1 MFFGWLKKEY
11 LTQLETLEKEYP
23 DIDKVL
29 IQTSYAQSPNL
40 CFGAYYNNELVGILT
55 TYEFDEYLY
64 VNTVYSIENN
74 FEIKAKLFELLF
86 NNIDPK
92 TTIITLSRVEDAKA
106 MREKFGFISYAPFT
120 KVAQRGES
128 VSYNFSD
135 AMAKQINS
143 DKFDMRAR
151 EIDNEVYRENRVEYL
166 SSLFDTKTSLGLS
179 TQTGALHSYVV
190 NKSYA
195 RINPWVMKLES
206 FMEAEKLLRGVLYY
220 RGLKVV
226 YGYIPSNIDEIV
238 ELYHQY
244 KFKDEGHYRL
254 QYIGKR
260 PDIRLESLYA
270 L

>member
-1 MFFGWLKKEY
+1 MFFGWLKKDY
-11 LTQLETLEKEYP
+11 LTQFEKLENEFP
-23 DIDKVL
+23 DIDKIV
-29 IQTSYAQSPNL
+29 IQASYNQSPNL
-40 CFGAYYNNELVGILT
+40 CFGAYEENDLVGVLASFE
-55 TYEFDEYLY
+55 YDEYIY
-64 VNTVYSIENN
+64 IDAIYATQNDFT
-74 FEIKAKLFELLF
+74 IKEKLLNLLL
-86 NNIDPK
+86 NNIPK
-92 TTIITLSRVEDAKA
+92 NTTIVVLSRLEDAKA
-106 MREKFGFISYAPFT
+106 MKEFGFKSYAPFS
-120 KVAQRGES
+120 KYVQRGES
-128 VSYNFSD
+128 VTFNFSD

-143 DKFDMRAR
+143 DKFDMRIR
-151 EIDNEVYRENRVEYL
+151 EIDHEVFRTDRMEYL
-166 SSLFDTKTSLGLS
+166 SPIINSKTSLKLS

-226 YGYIPSNIDEIV
+226 YAFIPSNIDEIV

-244 KFKDEGHYRL
+244 KFKDEGSYRL

>member
-1 MFFGWLKKEY
+1 MFFGWLKKGY
-11 LTQLETLEKEYP
+11 SDQLTKLEEQFP

-29 IQTSYAQSPNL
+29 INMCYEQSPNL
-40 CFGAYYNNELVGILT
+40 CFGAYNDKDIVGILT
-55 TYEFDEYLY
+55 TFSFDNYLY
-64 VNTVYSIENN
+64 VNNVYSINN
-74 FEIKAKLFELLF
+74 DFTITAKLFTLLF
-86 NNIDPK
+86 DNIDPK
-92 TTIITLSRVEDAKA
+92 TTIITLTKVEDSKM
-106 MREKFGFISYAPFT
+106 MREQFGFKSYAPFS
-120 KVAQRGES
+120 KYVQRGES
-128 VSYNFSD
+128 VTFNFSD
-135 AMAKQINS
+135 AMAKQVNS
-143 DKFDMRAR
+143 DKFDMRLR
-151 EIDNEVYRENRVEYL
+151 EIDHEVYRENRMEYL
-166 SSLFDTKTSLGLS
+166 TPIINTKTALKLS

-226 YGYIPSNIDEIV
+226 YAFIPTNIDEIV

-244 KFKDEGHYRL
+244 KFKDEGSYRL

-260 PDIRLESLYA
+260 PEIRLESLYA